1 VVLEP
6 DALSEQDTIMNEF
19 VPLDHFY
26 LFIRYWWVVVLATII
41 GGVAGF
47 FFSRMHTPLYEAT
60 ATFYINVDLSK
71 VKESPLPLHD
81 EDLALSM
88 IQGALLHPQVVEEL
102 VQELKKSNPELDTVK
117 FLANHTLERKNA
129 FWELRYRDP
138 DPLMAQEIVNLWAEK
153 GYQEYLAQKS
163 DGTIPAYVI
172 STEPLL
178 SGTPEKPIVYPP
190 NQLILAGSALG
201 FVIGLLVIELK
212 GNSGKL
218 KL

>member
-1 VVLEP
+1 
-6 DALSEQDTIMNEF
+6 MNEF
-19 VPLDHFY
+19 VPLEHFY
-26 LFIRYWWVVVLATII
+26 FFIRYWWVVVIATII

-47 FFSRMHTPLYEAT
+47 FFSRMHTPQYEAA

-71 VKESPLPLHD
+71 VEEPPLPLHD

-88 IQGALLHPQVVEEL
+88 IQGALLHPQVVEDL
-102 VQELKKSNPELDTVK
+102 VQELKKSYPELDTVK
-117 FLANHTLERKNA
+117 LLANHTLERKNA

-138 DPLMAQEIVNLWAEK
+138 DPLMAQKIVNLWAEK
-153 GYQEYLAQKS
+153 GYREYLDQKS
-163 DGTIPAYVI
+163 DGTIPSYVI

-178 SGTPEKPIVYPP
+178 SGKPDRPIVFPP

-212 GNSGKL
+212 GNTGKL
-218 KL
+218 KV

>member
-1 VVLEP
+1 
-6 DALSEQDTIMNEF
+6 MNEF
-19 VPLDHFY
+19 VPLEHFY
-26 LFIRYWWVVVLATII
+26 FFIRYWWVVVIATII

-47 FFSRMHTPLYEAT
+47 FFSRMHTPQYEAA

-71 VKESPLPLHD
+71 VKEPPLPLHD

-88 IQGALLHPQVVEEL
+88 IQGALLHHQVVEDL

-117 FLANHTLERKNA
+117 LLANHTLERKNA

-138 DPLMAQEIVNLWAEK
+138 DPFMAQKIVNLWAEK
-153 GYQEYLAQKS
+153 GYQEYLVQKS
-163 DGTIPAYVI
+163 DGTIPSYVI

-178 SGTPEKPIVYPP
+178 SGKPDKPIVFPP

-201 FVIGLLVIELK
+201 FVIGLLVIELN
-212 GNSGKL
+212 GNSGRL
-218 KL
+218 SV